1 MNPNEVLKLNDMIK
15 EGDCV
20 DNTDTIRQLKH
31 SSLITQNL
39 NALLRIKKKY
49 KDEHNIIDTFDFKEL
64 DEECLKECRFLFDN
78 YTSIYNKLLRDQID
92 LKVFYKFLYYLKQ
105 IEDGQLTF
113 YQASYEIGT
122 LLKSMYVDPIVE
134 DKEKE
139 KEKMKDRHVKPI
151 SWDEFKKLK
160 S

>member
-39 NALLRIKKKY
+39 NTLLRIKKKY
-49 KDEHNIIDTFDFKEL
+49 KDEHIVVDMKEL

-92 LKVFYKFLYYLKQ
+92 LKVFYRFLYYLKK
-105 IEDGQLTF
+105 IEDGDLTF

-139 KEKMKDRHVKPI
+139 KTKTRNKKPI
-151 SWDEFKKLK
+151 CWDEYIKLK

>member
-39 NALLRIKKKY
+39 NTLLRIKKKY
-49 KDEHNIIDTFDFKEL
+49 KDEHIVVDMKEL

-92 LKVFYKFLYYLKQ
+92 LPVFYKFLFYLKK
-105 IEDGQLTF
+105 IEDGELTF

-122 LLKSMYVDPIVE
+122 LLKNMYVDPIIQE
-134 DKEKE
+134 KDREKE
-139 KEKMKDRHVKPI
+139 KEKPVKPI
-151 SWDEFKKLK
+151 TWNEFKNM

>member
-1 MNPNEVLKLNDMIK
+1 MNPNEVFKLNDMIK

-39 NALLRIKKKY
+39 NSLLRIKKKY
-49 KDEHNIIDTFDFKEL
+49 KDEHSVVDLKEL

-92 LKVFYKFLYYLKQ
+92 LKVFYRFLYYLKK
-105 IEDGQLTF
+105 IEDGELTF

-122 LLKSMYVDPIVE
+122 LLKSMYVDPIVQ
-134 DKEKE
+134 DREKE
-139 KEKMKDRHVKPI
+139 KSQERIIKPI
-151 SWDEFKKLK
+151 SWDEFKKM
-160 S
+160 

>member
-15 EGDCV
+15 EGACV

-39 NALLRIKKKY
+39 NTLLRIKKNY
-49 KDEHNIIDTFDFKEL
+49 KDQHSVVDLKEL

-92 LKVFYKFLYYLKQ
+92 LKVFYKFLYFLKK
-105 IEDGQLTF
+105 IEDGELTF

-122 LLKSMYVDPIVE
+122 LLKTMYVDPIVE

-139 KEKMKDRHVKPI
+139 KEKGRNVKPI

>member
-39 NALLRIKKKY
+39 NALLRIKKIY
-49 KDEHNIIDTFDFKEL
+49 KDQHRVDIVDLKEL

-92 LKVFYKFLYYLKQ
+92 LKVFYKFLYYLKK
-105 IEDGQLTF
+105 IEDGELTF

-134 DKEKE
+134 EKE
-139 KEKMKDRHVKPI
+139 KEKMKGRNVKSI
-151 SWDEFKKLK
+151 SWDEFKKM
-160 S
+160 

>member
-20 DNTDTIRQLKH
+20 DNTDSIRKLKH

-39 NALLRIKKKY
+39 NILLRIKKKY
-49 KDEHNIIDTFDFKEL
+49 NLNNDTIDFKEL
-64 DEECLKECRFLFDN
+64 DNECLKECRFLFDN

-92 LKVFYKFLYYLKQ
+92 LHVFYKFLFYLKK
-105 IEDGQLTF
+105 IEDGELTF
-113 YQASYEIGT
+113 YQASFEIGT
-122 LLKSMYVDPIVE
+122 LLKNMYVDPIIE
-134 DKEKE
+134 EKDREKEKE
-139 KEKMKDRHVKPI
+139 KERNVKPI
-151 SWDEFKKLK
+151 SWNEYKMI

>member
-39 NALLRIKKKY
+39 NAILRIKKKY
-49 KDEHNIIDTFDFKEL
+49 KDEHNIVDIKEL

-92 LKVFYKFLYYLKQ
+92 LKVFYRFLYYLKK
-105 IEDGQLTF
+105 IEDGELTF

-139 KEKMKDRHVKPI
+139 KEKGRNVKPI
-151 SWDEFKKLK
+151 SWNEFKKM
-160 S
+160 

>member
-1 MNPNEVLKLNDMIK
+1 MNPNEVLKLNDMIR

-20 DNTDTIRQLKH
+20 DNTDMIRQLKH
-31 SSLITQNL
+31 SVLITKNVTTILQ
-39 NALLRIKKKY
+39 IKKKY
-49 KDEHNIIDTFDFKEL
+49 GAVDFKTL

-92 LKVFYKFLYYLKQ
+92 LKVFYKFLYYLKK
-105 IEDGQLTF
+105 IEDGELTF

-134 DKEKE
+134 EKE
-139 KEKMKDRHVKPI
+139 KEKMKGRNVKSI
-151 SWDEFKKLK
+151 SWDEFKKM
-160 S
+160 

>member
-1 MNPNEVLKLNDMIK
+1 MNPNEVLKLNDMIQ

-20 DNTDTIRQLKH
+20 DNTEMIRKMKH
-31 SSLITQNL
+31 SPLITQNL
-39 NALLRIKKKY
+39 NTILHIKKKY
-49 KDEHNIIDTFDFKEL
+49 NLNKNDSANNDDFKSL

-92 LKVFYKFLYYLKQ
+92 LPVFYKFLFYLKK
-105 IEDGQLTF
+105 IEDGELTF

-122 LLKSMYVDPIVE
+122 LLKNIYVDPIIDE
-134 DKEKE
+134 KDKEKE
-139 KEKMKDRHVKPI
+139 KERPAKPI
-151 SWDEFKKLK
+151 TWNEFKNI

>member
-39 NALLRIKKKY
+39 NSLLRIKKKY
-49 KDEHNIIDTFDFKEL
+49 KDEHSVVDIKEL

-134 DKEKE
+134 EKDREKE
-139 KEKMKDRHVKPI
+139 KCRHVKPI
-151 SWDEFKKLK
+151 SWNEFKKLK

>member
-1 MNPNEVLKLNDMIK
+1 MAVMNKNEVLKLNDMIQ

-20 DNTDTIRQLKH
+20 DNTEMIRKMKH
-31 SSLITQNL
+31 SPLITQNL
-39 NALLRIKKKY
+39 NTILRIKKKY
-49 KDEHNIIDTFDFKEL
+49 KLNNDLKTL

-92 LKVFYKFLYYLKQ
+92 LPVFYKFLYYLKK
-105 IEDGQLTF
+105 IEDGELTF

-122 LLKSMYVDPIVE
+122 LLKNMYVDPIIE
-134 DKEKE
+134 EKDREKE
-139 KEKMKDRHVKPI
+139 NVVKPI
-151 SWDEFKKLK
+151 TWNEFKNM

>member
-1 MNPNEVLKLNDMIK
+1 MNKNEVLKLNDMIR

-20 DNTDTIRQLKH
+20 DNTDAIRELKH
-31 SSLITQNL
+31 SSIITKNVTT
-39 NALLRIKKKY
+39 LLRIKKKY
-49 KDEHNIIDTFDFKEL
+49 NLNDIDFKTL

-92 LKVFYKFLYYLKQ
+92 LPVFYKFLFYLKK
-105 IEDGQLTF
+105 IEDGELTF

-122 LLKSMYVDPIVE
+122 LLKNMYVDPIIE
-134 DKEKE
+134 EKDREKDKE
-139 KEKMKDRHVKPI
+139 RQVKPI
-151 SWDEFKKLK
+151 TWNEFKNM

>member
-1 MNPNEVLKLNDMIK
+1 MNSMNPDEVLKLNDMIK

-20 DNTDTIRQLKH
+20 DNTDMIRQLKH

-49 KDEHNIIDTFDFKEL
+49 KDEHDILDLKEL

-92 LKVFYKFLYYLKQ
+92 LKVFYKFLYYLKK
-105 IEDGQLTF
+105 IEDGELTF
-113 YQASYEIGT
+113 YQASY
-122 LLKSMYVDPIVE
+122 DA
-134 DKEKE
+134 
-139 KEKMKDRHVKPI
+139 
-151 SWDEFKKLK
+151 
-160 S
+160 

>member
-1 MNPNEVLKLNDMIK
+1 MTVMNKNEVLKLNDMIQ

-20 DNTDTIRQLKH
+20 DNTDMIRELKH
-31 SSLITQNL
+31 SPIITKNVTTILQ
-39 NALLRIKKKY
+39 IKKKY
-49 KDEHNIIDTFDFKEL
+49 NLNKNNDNTVDFKSL

-92 LKVFYKFLYYLKQ
+92 LPVFYKFLFYLKK
-105 IEDGQLTF
+105 IEDGELTF

-122 LLKSMYVDPIVE
+122 LLKSMYVDPIIQE
-134 DKEKE
+134 KEKE
-139 KEKMKDRHVKPI
+139 KENGRNVKPI
-151 SWDEFKKLK
+151 TWNEFKNM